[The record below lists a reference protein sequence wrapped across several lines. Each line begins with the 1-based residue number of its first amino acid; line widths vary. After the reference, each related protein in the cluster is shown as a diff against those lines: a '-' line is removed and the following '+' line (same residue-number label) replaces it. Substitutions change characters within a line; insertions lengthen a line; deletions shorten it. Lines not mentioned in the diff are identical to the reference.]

1 VIGLREQGEIVRS
14 ENGMIAWGWI
24 ETQELE
30 RSTGFKRMWR
40 LLRRLRSSSSS
51 SSSSGGGKS
60 MHTQSQAD
68 QG

>member
-1 VIGLREQGEIVRS
+1 
-14 ENGMIAWGWI
+14 MIAWGWI

-40 LLRRLRSSSSS
+40 LLRRLCSSSSSS